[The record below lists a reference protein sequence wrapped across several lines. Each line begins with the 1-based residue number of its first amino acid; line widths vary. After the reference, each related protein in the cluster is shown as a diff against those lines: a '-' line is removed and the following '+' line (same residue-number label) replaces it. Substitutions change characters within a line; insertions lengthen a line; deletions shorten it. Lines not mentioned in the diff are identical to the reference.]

1 MNPIK
6 YITYLWI
13 NLSMQ
18 FFFLLPVFLSLS
30 LTHIQHIL
38 RQHTSSA
45 QTTHRSTVS
54 TIFLNLTVNTFY
66 STSHNARR
74 PTFRYP
80 CTGITSKQ
88 TKEGQGFY
96 SEKERSVRLSPS
108 LSLFFSFERTFS
120 RRHRPTLIIT
130 QWPQELKHDWISE
143 STCNHSQGSE
153 GS

>member
-18 FFFLLPVFLSLS
+18 FFFYSPSFSLS
-30 LTHIQHIL
+30 LTHIQHTYSANTHII
-38 RQHTSSA
+38 SSKLKPEPTVRPLA
-45 QTTHRSTVS
+45 QS
-54 TIFLNLTVNTFY
+54 FLLTVNTFY

-88 TKEGQGFY
+88 TKEEQGFY

-130 QWPQELKHDWISE
+130 QWPQELKHD
-143 STCNHSQGSE
+143 
-153 GS
+153 